1 MDSEVVIGFEEL
13 SYNGTEPSGEI
24 QVVVGVL
31 QGELSED
38 VAVRIYTEDGTA
50 LSPSDY
56 TSVDMILTFSPTN
69 NRITVTVSL
78 EDDDID
84 EEDEF
89 LIGRLELDPSGT
101 QTSVQIQPAEAR
113 LIILDDDGTLKVLM
127 LCCHLSSLYS

>member
-1 MDSEVVIGFEEL
+1 MIGFEEVL
-13 SYNGTEPSGEI
+13 YNGTEPSGEI

-89 LIGRLELDPSGT
+89 LIGRLELDPSST
-101 QTSVQIQPAEAR
+101 QTSVQIQPEEAR
-113 LIILDDDGTLKVLM
+113 LMILDDDGTINL
-127 LCCHLSSLYS
+127 LSLNYL